1 MKLELAK
8 KNFQEV
14 VNALNT
20 KDNKLIK
27 NLWITY
33 IVYLLETEQI
43 TEEQHRSWIKEF

>member
-1 MKLELAK
+1 MKLK
-8 KNFQEV
+8 TVKNNFQEV
-14 VNALNT
+14 VKALNT

>member
-1 MKLELAK
+1 MTLEVTK
-8 KNFQEV
+8 NNFQEV
-14 VNALNT
+14 VKALNV

-27 NLWITY
+27 DLWITY

>member
-1 MKLELAK
+1 MKLEQAK
-8 KNFQEV
+8 NNFQEV
-14 VNALNT
+14 VKVLNV

-27 NLWITY
+27 DLWITY